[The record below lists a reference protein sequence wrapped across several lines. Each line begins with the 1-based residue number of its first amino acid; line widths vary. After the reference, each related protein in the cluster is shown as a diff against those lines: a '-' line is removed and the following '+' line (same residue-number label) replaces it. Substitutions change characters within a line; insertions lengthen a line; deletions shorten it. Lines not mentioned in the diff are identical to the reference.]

1 MSRLRKKKT
10 PITKLTTSPSS
21 SAKPQ
26 STRAVIRQFHV
37 HLKKQAQGQTRN
49 GRPETLGAD
58 LGSQVEQ
65 VGGLQEYQEMSV
77 RGQGNDRGG
86 GCEKVLIGWLL
97 ARDQKAHCTKSGL
110 RLLEVGALLPDNYR
124 SCASWIDV
132 TPIDLHSRHPAI
144 LEQDFLQMDD
154 ASNMEKWDI
163 LSLSLVLNF
172 VPDAHERGRMLRKC
186 AKFLKRGAFLF
197 LTLPLPC
204 VRNSR
209 YVSLETL
216 VQLMQS
222 LGLELVEERW
232 REGGKLAYW
241 LFCKMDSEGIHP
253 DGQQFRT
260 KRVLLSGKSRNNFAI
275 LM

>member
-1 MSRLRKKKT
+1 
-10 PITKLTTSPSS
+10 
-21 SAKPQ
+21 
-26 STRAVIRQFHV
+26 
-37 HLKKQAQGQTRN
+37 
-49 GRPETLGAD
+49 
-58 LGSQVEQ
+58 
-65 VGGLQEYQEMSV
+65 
-77 RGQGNDRGG
+77 
-86 GCEKVLIGWLL
+86 
-97 ARDQKAHCTKSGL
+97 
-110 RLLEVGALLPDNYR
+110 
-124 SCASWIDV
+124 
-132 TPIDLHSRHPAI
+132 
-144 LEQDFLQMDD
+144 
-154 ASNMEKWDI
+154 
-163 LSLSLVLNF
+163 
-172 VPDAHERGRMLRKC
+172 MLRKC

-197 LTLPLPC
+197 LTVSLITLPTFIGPDLLCVNQLPLPC